1 MYIFCL
7 ICYDG
12 NMQKL
17 LSFIFLVI
25 FSISY
30 LSPTIGNAIDPT
42 TSGRIL
48 DNFKER
54 QEEIL
59 FDSTPLDITDA
70 SKILEQEYTLN
81 GLDSLKARLKNIES
95 LYQEK
100 KEAVGEVRISL
111 EKALSTIANS
121 ISVTESS
128 IADTEA
134 IITQKN
140 QKIQELHATSVA
152 IKMKIRE
159 HRQIILSYLVNIYS
173 EWNNIID
180 ETGKVDL
187 IKWMI
192 LTSED
197 TDFSLSDITYKTL
210 VTQMG
215 QKFVNEYREL
225 VRTLY
230 VSQVQTKKEEKQL
243 QELKIGLGEQINTL
257 TVQKAEQQK
266 LLEYT
271 QWQEALYVEYIAAQQ
286 QAQQQVELLWQE
298 ASDKYQESFE
308 TLLTKYNCN
317 KAKKTDDMILEC
329 ARIRQYFI
337 NEKELAR
344 SQFQDNTS
352 NIFSWPVESRRI
364 TSFFHDNE
372 YYQAL
377 RSQHD
382 AIDIGTEQGSN
393 VIAPADGYVYFVLPP
408 TPGWYSY
415 LAIKHRDGYV
425 SVYGHLSE
433 INVEKY
439 EFVRRGQSIAKSGGA
454 VGTPGA
460 GPMTSGPHLHFE
472 LWKNREP
479 IDPLRHLSLFWVDY
493 SSLLSVYQDKFIND
507 LIEHSGTGADTT
519 QYKKKFNI
527 YGNTEIERQRYLLS
541 KYATPD
547 FQNWQMWVDTALD
560 AKIDPSFMM
569 CIGLAETTLGNHLKT
584 AYNIGNIG
592 NTDSGSTYTFSSPQE
607 WLTWMTATFNNRFL
621 WKYTKV
627 SELSRWWNT
636 DGPIY
641 ASSNSNWHNNTIRCL
656 SALKWEFVEDGFEFR
671 LK

>member
-1 MYIFCL
+1 
-7 ICYDG
+7 
-12 NMQKL
+12 MQKI
-17 LSFIFLVI
+17 LSFIFLIV

-30 LSPTIGNAIDPT
+30 LSPTIGNAIDPA

-48 DNFKER
+48 DNFKEK

-59 FDSTPLDITDA
+59 FDSAPLDITDA

-81 GLDSLKARLKNIES
+81 GLDSLKARLKGIES

-111 EKALSTIANS
+111 EKALANISDSIKTTETS
-121 ISVTESS
+121 IS
-128 IADTEA
+128 DTEA
-134 IITQKN
+134 AITQKD
-140 QKIQELHATSVA
+140 QKIQELHATSVS

-173 EWNNIID
+173 EGNNIID

-187 IKWMI
+187 IKGMI

-215 QKFVNEYREL
+215 QKFVNEYRDL
-225 VRTLY
+225 VRSLY
-230 VSQVQTKKEEKQL
+230 LSQVQEKKEEKQL
-243 QELKIGLGEQINTL
+243 QELKIGLQEQANTL
-257 TVQKAEQQK
+257 ITQKAEQQK

-271 QWQEALYVEYIAAQQ
+271 QGQEALYVQYIAAQQ
-286 QAQQQVELLWQE
+286 QAQAQVESLWQE

-317 KAKKTDDMILEC
+317 KTKKTNDMILEC

-337 NEKELAR
+337 NEKELAK
-344 SQFQDNTS
+344 SQFQDDTS

-364 TSFFHDNE
+364 TSFFHDSE

-377 RSQHD
+377 RSHHE
-382 AIDIGTEQGSN
+382 AIDIGTEQGSD

-408 TPGWYSY
+408 LPGGYSY

-439 EFVRRGQSIAKSGGA
+439 EFVKRGQLIAKSGGA
-454 VGTPGA
+454 PGTAGA
-460 GPMTSGPHLHFE
+460 GPMTSGAHLHFE

-479 IDPLRHLSLFWVDY
+479 IDPLRHLSLVGIDY
-493 SSLLSVYQDKFIND
+493 STLLSVYQDKFITD
-507 LIEHSGTGADTT
+507 LIEYSGTGADTT

-527 YGNTEIERQRYLLS
+527 YGSTEIERQKYLLS

-584 AYNIGNIG
+584 PFNIGNIG
-592 NTDSGSTYTFSSPQE
+592 NTDSGSTYSFASPQE
-607 WLTWMTATFNNRFL
+607 GLTWMTATFNNRFL
-621 WKYTKV
+621 GKYTKV
-627 SELSRWWNT
+627 SELSRWGNI
-636 DGPIY
+636 DGSIY

-656 SALKWEFVEDGFEFR
+656 SALKGEFVEDGFEFR